1 MSDQLILMK
10 DTDLRILVFDA
21 VREAITLERN
31 HQGADQ
37 SKPYMNCKQAAD
49 FLGKSTNGLRQLVN
63 KDKIVY
69 IKKNHLLF
77 FRKDDLINYLEG
89 GEKNNTDND
98 CIIKMKGA
106 KVH

>member
-10 DTDLRILVFDA
+10 ETDLRILVFDA

-49 FLGKSTNGLRQLVN
+49 FIGKTANGLRQLVN
-63 KDKIVY
+63 KEKIVY
-69 IKKNHLLF
+69 IKRGALLY

-89 GEKNNTDND
+89 GEKLIDDET
-98 CIIKMKGA
+98 IIVMNGGKRR
-106 KVH
+106 